1 MIPFA
6 LGVLVTVVLLVGFGF
21 LSTASNGWFFKYRK
35 PHDSLP
41 STDKN
46 N

>member
-1 MIPFA
+1 MITLA
-6 LGVLVTVVLLVGFGF
+6 VGVLVTVIVLVGFGF

-35 PHDSLP
+35 PDESLH

>member
-1 MIPFA
+1 MITFA
-6 LGVLVTVVLLVGFGF
+6 IGVLVTVIVLVGFGF

-35 PHDSLP
+35 PEDTLP

>member
-1 MIPFA
+1 MLTFA
-6 LGVLVTVVLLVGFGF
+6 IGVLITVILLAAFGF

-35 PHDSLP
+35 LHETSP
-41 STDKN
+41 SPDKN